1 MHSTIKIKNYDISY
15 YLTGEGENT
24 LVFIHG
30 NHMSSASFVNQL
42 SNVELKSKY
51 KMLSFDLPGHGRSS
65 DSTSPEKEYNL
76 HFLSDLVA
84 ELLNK
89 LEIKEPVV
97 IGHSLGGHIAM
108 ELIIK
113 YDMKGLFLVGAPPLK
128 KPINSEE
135 CFHENVILDMLSSE
149 ESLED
154 KENLIATAFCSNESF
169 LPQVKKDV
177 LRTDSEFR
185 KYFMESFEKGKY
197 SNEKALVENTSIPV
211 FHGVGRYDNIA
222 ILEYIKEMD
231 FKHEVSQHYFYRAG
245 HSPQIEYT
253 KQFNKRLDKFAY
265 KVFKGI
271 RVKYVPKVKK
281 KKKSKHRV
289 IS

>member
-1 MHSTIKIKNYDISY
+1 MNITIKKCDISY
-15 YLTGEGENT
+15 YLTGEGEDT

-30 NHMSSASFVNQL
+30 NHMSSASFVNQM
-42 SNVELKSKY
+42 SNVDLKSKY
-51 KMLSFDLPGHGRSS
+51 KLLSFDLPGHGRSS
-65 DSTSPEKEYNL
+65 DSANPKKEYNL
-76 HFLSDLVA
+76 HFLSDLTA

-89 LEIKEPVV
+89 LGIKNPLV

-128 KPINSEE
+128 KPVNFEE
-135 CFHENVILDMLSSE
+135 SFHENIIQEMLADSA
-149 ESLED
+149 SLEN
-154 KENLIATAFCSNESF
+154 KENIIATALCTNESF
-169 LPQVKKDV
+169 LPQIKKDI
-177 LRTDSEFR
+177 LRTDPKFREF
-185 KYFMESFEKGKY
+185 YGASFEKGLF
-197 SNEKALVENTSIPV
+197 SNEKALVENTAIPV

-231 FKHEVSQHYFYRAG
+231 FKHEISQHYFYRSG

-265 KVFKGI
+265 KTFKGI

-281 KKKSKHRV
+281 KKKYKKKVQS
-289 IS
+289 